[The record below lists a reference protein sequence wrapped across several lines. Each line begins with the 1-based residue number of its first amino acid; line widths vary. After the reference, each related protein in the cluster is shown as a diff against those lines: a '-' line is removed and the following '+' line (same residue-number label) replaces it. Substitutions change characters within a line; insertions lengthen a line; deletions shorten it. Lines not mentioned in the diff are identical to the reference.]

1 MPSTPTTKSQVQAYR
16 FVLRRMESALVRK
29 DPVMLHDPM
38 RSHKRATVVGAII
51 GVVGLVGFLL
61 VGVLKPAPTVP
72 NSGIVIAQ
80 PSGAIYVVS
89 QQPHELIPVYN
100 LASARLLLAAASQK
114 QQNLPQDSN
123 STPSAPEVVNPT
135 TVDDD
140 QLTGMPMGRMTGIPG
155 GPTMLPKSGQKP
167 TTWAVCDNIQRD
179 IDAPNPTGHRTPT
192 TTVLVGQPN
201 LGPNLAPGQ
210 AVLVSSDGGRTLY
223 LVYGLAGTSDPN
235 DSAVRAQIDTTD
247 QAVLKALR
255 IDPNAYRAV
264 SPAVLN
270 AIPGVAEIKDPDLGL
285 DLTQAPF
292 AALQGANLKMG
303 ESFSVSQIGQAPQYF
318 IVVPGGMQQV
328 SETTAQIARFEN
340 SAGVAQ
346 IPQVQPDVTDP
357 VPQITNGLR
366 ANVANYPGAVPT
378 LQSADVKPV
387 MCLGWTADYTDP
399 QKPLEKTRVTTG
411 INMVLPPDAA
421 GPNGQMAAVPIGSGT
436 SLGKINQFF
445 MAPAL
450 GGTAIRAASNPKEF
464 GNGPVYIIDPRGV
477 AYSVPDTYTAQV
489 LGVADASPSGDL
501 PPAPQ
506 SIVSLLPLGGSPLD
520 TQSVLR
526 TFEGMSVPPSV
537 GAYLPVPTQGNG

>member
-61 VGVLKPAPTVP
+61 FGVLKPAPTVP

-123 STPSAPEVVNPT
+123 SAPSAPTVVNPT

-155 GPTMLPKSGQKP
+155 GPTALPKPGQKP

-179 IDAPNPTGHRTPT
+179 LDAPTQTGHRTPT
-192 TTVLVGQPN
+192 TTVLVGQPD
-201 LGPNLAPGQ
+201 LGANLAPGQ
-210 AVLVSSDGGRTLY
+210 AVLVSSDSGRTLY
-223 LVYGLAGTSDPN
+223 LVYGLTATSDPD
-235 DSAVRAQIDTTD
+235 DSAVRAQIDTGD

-255 IDPNAYRAV
+255 IDPASYRAV

-285 DLTQAPF
+285 DQAQAPF

-366 ANVANYPGAVPT
+366 VNVTNYPGSVPA

-399 QKPLEKTRVTTG
+399 QKPLEKTRVTIG
-411 INMVLPPDAA
+411 INMVLPPDPA
-421 GPNGQMAAVPIGSGT
+421 GPGGQMAAVPIGSGT
-436 SLGKINQFF
+436 SVGKINQFF

-450 GGTAIRAASNPKEF
+450 GGTAIRAASNPREF
-464 GNGPVYIIDPRGV
+464 GSGPIDVIDARGV
-477 AYSVPDTYTAQV
+477 AYSVPDIYTAQV
-489 LGVADASPSGDL
+489 LGVADASTTGDL

-506 SIVSLLPLGGSPLD
+506 SIVSLLPLGGSSLD

-526 TFEGMSVPPSV
+526 TFEGMSVPPSI
-537 GAYLPVPTQGNG
+537 GQYLPVPTQGNG